1 MSACCQ
7 RNYLQNKGLLLLSAV
22 APNVYAFPS
31 SLQALSPDQF
41 NLLTYAAIA
50 CIGLLLLVIFFGAF
64 KRSRLNQKLNKAN
77 SLLTVQQERLNA
89 VSVGVILVD
98 EALTVTYANRTG
110 AYLLGQ
116 NADTVK
122 GKVLADLLPVEAQQL
137 ISQASGASRE
147 LAIQCVLS
155 QRERAYRLRIN
166 PALSQAAEAHM
177 MIIIEDVQDYQQ
189 RLDNSVA
196 MLDHV
201 SGLFDGQ
208 QLGLAKIELTA
219 QQLAVNESLAGWLG
233 IEPGELPMEEFMQ
246 RVDARDQQMLSGAL
260 ERLASGE
267 LLEVSTSLMAKD
279 DSLIPVTLCGALAEH
294 TGESDSPIAHMS
306 VADCRQITRAKT
318 ERDEAIQRF
327 NTLLSTATQ
336 PVYLLDAECKFV
348 DVNRAFLSLFKTD
361 LMYIKGKPVSELKQ
375 FDEAFKALHQT
386 RDKMTTRRQ
395 AITIERDDGQ
405 RLSLQVVL
413 QALAGESGAALG
425 IIEDQTEVEALTHE
439 VAEAKDRLS
448 MFTDHS
454 PMGIAVFNREG
465 DIKEVNQTL
474 CRQLDMNSQQLL
486 SQSFYQ
492 LFTDKAETD
501 KLTQR
506 LDRHDQAREF
516 PARLNCGSN
525 KTFST
530 TLHANKI
537 SEIPEEYVCWIG
549 SREEQDYL
557 ISRFERLVKY
567 ASVPVA
573 LLTNECFTQFNSAA
587 CAFFGIQDE
596 EEMLGLQLT
605 APELH
610 GATTNTE
617 TLAHKLETVG
627 SRGQVVTLSWQH
639 QYQQRVLPC
648 ELTLIPILRDAKL
661 QGIICIWI
669 DLRAIE
675 QAKAARA
682 EAVKLRQ
689 AAELE
694 VEAKQQLLASSQHQ
708 LAQQQEALAETEQT
722 LAQAELKLQDAE
734 VTLSEKIETISELQ
748 QAHKDISEHLASLK
762 SDYTQNREMLEQSQQ
777 ANAALEA
784 QLERS
789 SMKVGSLEKQRNQIA
804 DALQYSERKYREAQ
818 QQLEQS
824 QQETLRLEQQ
834 QAEQQNA
841 VDNYVAEIAGLQAS
855 IEDKDKQIGD
865 VSGQIAALQSQ
876 LTSSGE
882 ASEKLREQLANQR
895 KASEQAEQER
905 RELAMAYQKM
915 QAEAEGKARHID
927 HLQHEMHML
936 EAMSSQQKGDMQAH
950 AEQLA
955 KELETKQSQLQ
966 STQTALAEIKQQAE
980 LDKQEKAAQQER
992 LAQLQNELADIENRS
1007 TELQSKVAEADAR
1020 RKAEHEALQQALQAK
1035 QAELQQTEQILSE
1048 AKQQTEAEKQEKARQ
1063 QAIFAK
1069 LQEELSEMQQQ
1080 SSQQQQAIQQSE
1092 QKWQAE
1098 QQNLANELAAK
1109 QAKLAAAEAE
1119 LDNRQKQMEAEKLE
1133 RESQQNKLEQLKS
1146 EMADV
1151 AQRAAKQ
1158 KEMMLGSDEQWRKH
1172 HEEIEAQKQQLQQAL
1187 EEAQSQ
1193 NSAMQNKLQSS
1204 MDELADAEEKVSL
1217 TQSEEQKLQQ
1227 ELNRSREQAQAL
1239 EAKLA
1244 QQEEQEAKLQAQV
1257 QEQQSALKSSQSS
1270 IEQLEQQQQLLT
1282 EQLETVQREYAAS
1295 QQSLTQQNS
1304 SQSDLHAQL
1313 SSLEGELSERKS
1325 QLESREK
1332 ALQQAQAKLKD
1343 SESKLAE
1350 QEKALVEAQK
1360 VELQQAQEATVQVRE
1375 KPDFADLAMPPDPNT
1390 WFDLLNY
1397 LQSSHQVSSMA
1408 TSLTSLMDKLAEA
1421 TRIMDDAVMADDHR
1435 AILMGSRRLISVIST
1450 INSAPLKDMES
1461 RLSAD
1466 CNHDNIDNISIYWPM
1481 AKQNLQRTLRVI
1493 YSHLY
1498 ED

>member
-1 MSACCQ
+1 MTI
-7 RNYLQNKGLLLLSAV
+7 L
-22 APNVYAFPS
+22 
-31 SLQALSPDQF
+31 
-41 NLLTYAAIA
+41 
-50 CIGLLLLVIFFGAF
+50 FGAF

-110 AYLLGQ
+110 AYLLSH
-116 NADTVK
+116 NADSVK
-122 GKVLADLLPVEAQQL
+122 GKGLADLLPVEAQQSF
-137 ISQASGASRE
+137 SQARGASRE
-147 LAIQCVLS
+147 VAIQCVLS

-177 MIIIEDVQDYQQ
+177 MIIVEDVQDYQQ
-189 RLDNSVA
+189 RLDDSAA

-208 QLGLAKIELTA
+208 KLGLAKIKLAA
-219 QQLAVNESLAGWLG
+219 QQLKVNESLAGWLG
-233 IEPGELPMEEFMQ
+233 IEPGELSMQEFMQ
-246 RVDARDQQMLSGAL
+246 RVDSRDQQMLSGAL

-267 LLEVSTSLMAKD
+267 LLEVSTSLRAKD

-294 TGESDSPIAHMS
+294 TGESDSPVAHMS
-306 VADCRQITRAKT
+306 VADCREITRAKT
-318 ERDEAIQRF
+318 ERDVAIQRF
-327 NTLLSTATQ
+327 NALVSTATQ
-336 PVYLLDAECKFV
+336 PVYLLDAERKFV
-348 DVNRAFLSLFKTD
+348 DANRAFLSLFKTD
-361 LMYIKGKPVSELKQ
+361 LMYIKGKPVSELKL

-386 RDKMTTRRQ
+386 RDKMTTSRQ
-395 AITIERDDGQ
+395 AITVERDDGQ

-413 QALAGESGAALG
+413 QALAGESGAAMG
-425 IIEDQTEVEALTHE
+425 IIEDHTEVEALTHD
-439 VAEAKDRLS
+439 VTEAKDRLS

-474 CRQLDMNSQQLL
+474 CRQLDMNSQQLM

-492 LFTDKAETD
+492 LFSDQAETD

-516 PARLNCGSN
+516 PARLKCGTN

-537 SEIPEEYVCWIG
+537 SEIPEEYVCWVG

-557 ISRFERLVKY
+557 TSRFERLVKY

-573 LLTNECFTQFNSAA
+573 LLTNDCFTQFNSAA

-617 TLAHKLETVG
+617 TLAQKLETVG

-675 QAKAARA
+675 HAKAART

-708 LAQQQEALAETEQT
+708 LAQQQEALVETEQT
-722 LAQAELKLQDAE
+722 LAQAELKLQGAE

-804 DALQYSERKYREAQ
+804 DALQYSERKYCEAQ

-824 QQETLRLEQQ
+824 QQKTLRLEQQ
-834 QAEQQNA
+834 QAEQQKA
-841 VDNYVAEIAGLQAS
+841 VENYVAEIAGLQAS

-876 LTSSGE
+876 LTSSSE

-915 QAEAEGKARHID
+915 QAEAEGKARHIN
-927 HLQHEMHML
+927 HLQHEMEML

-955 KELETKQSQLQ
+955 KELEAKQSQLQ

-980 LDKQEKAAQQER
+980 QDKQEKAAQQER
-992 LAQLQNELADIENRS
+992 LAQLQN
-1007 TELQSKVAEADAR
+1007 
-1020 RKAEHEALQQALQAK
+1020 
-1035 QAELQQTEQILSE
+1035 
-1048 AKQQTEAEKQEKARQ
+1048 
-1063 QAIFAK
+1063 
-1069 LQEELSEMQQQ
+1069 
-1080 SSQQQQAIQQSE
+1080 
-1092 QKWQAE
+1092 
-1098 QQNLANELAAK
+1098 
-1109 QAKLAAAEAE
+1109 
-1119 LDNRQKQMEAEKLE
+1119 
-1133 RESQQNKLEQLKS
+1133 
-1146 EMADV
+1146 
-1151 AQRAAKQ
+1151 
-1158 KEMMLGSDEQWRKH
+1158 
-1172 HEEIEAQKQQLQQAL
+1172 
-1187 EEAQSQ
+1187 
-1193 NSAMQNKLQSS
+1193 
-1204 MDELADAEEKVSL
+1204 ELADAEEKVSL

-1227 ELNRSREQAQAL
+1227 ELNRSKEQAQAL

-1270 IEQLEQQQQLLT
+1270 IEQLEEQQQLLT

-1360 VELQQAQEATVQVRE
+1360 VELQQAQEGTVQVRE

-1435 AILMGSRRLISVIST
+1435 AILIGARRLISVIST

-1461 RLSAD
+1461 RLGTD

>member
-1 MSACCQ
+1 M
-7 RNYLQNKGLLLLSAV
+7 LLLSAV

-41 NLLTYAAIA
+41 NLLAYAAIA
-50 CIGLLLLVIFFGAF
+50 CAGLLLLVILLGVF
-64 KRSRLNQKLNKAN
+64 KRSRLNTQLNKAN

-122 GKVLADLLPVEAQQL
+122 GKGLADLLPVEAQNL
-137 ISQASGASRE
+137 LAQARGASRE
-147 LAIQCVLS
+147 LTIQCVLG

-166 PALSQAAEAHM
+166 PALSQAAEAQM
-177 MIIIEDVQDYQQ
+177 MIIVEDVQDYQQ
-189 RLDNSVA
+189 RLDDSAA

-208 QLGLAKIELTA
+208 SLGLAKINLAA
-219 QQLAVNESLAGWLG
+219 QQFTVNESLAGWLG
-233 IEPGELPMEEFMQ
+233 IEPGELSMGEFMQ
-246 RVDARDQQMLSGAL
+246 RVEARDQQMLSGAL

-267 LLEVSTSLMAKD
+267 VLEVNTSLLAKD
-279 DSLIPVTLCGALAEH
+279 DSLIPVTFSGALAEH
-294 TGESDSPIAHMS
+294 TSESDSPIAHIS
-306 VADCRQITRAKT
+306 VADCRQITRTKT
-318 ERDEAIQRF
+318 ERDIAIQRF
-327 NTLLSTATQ
+327 NALVSTATQ
-336 PVYLLDAECKFV
+336 PVYLLDAERKFV
-348 DVNRAFLSLFKTD
+348 DANRAFLSLFNTD

-375 FDEAFKALHQT
+375 FDEGFTSLHQT

-395 AITIERDDGQ
+395 ALTVERDDGQ

-413 QALAGESGAALG
+413 QALAGESGAAMG
-425 IIEDQTEVEALTHE
+425 IIEDHTELEALTHDI
-439 VAEAKDRLS
+439 AEAKDRLS

-492 LFTDKAETD
+492 LFTDKAEID

-516 PARLNCGSN
+516 PARLKCGTN

-557 ISRFERLVKY
+557 NSRFERLVKY

-573 LLTNECFTQFNSAA
+573 LLTNDCFTQFNSAA

-617 TLAHKLETVG
+617 TLAQKLETVG

-682 EAVKLRQ
+682 EAVKLRE

-694 VEAKQQLLASSQHQ
+694 VEAKQQQLASSQHQ

-762 SDYTQNREMLEQSQQ
+762 SDYTQNREMLEESQQ

-824 QQETLRLEQQ
+824 QQDTLRLEQQ
-834 QAEQQNA
+834 QAEQQKA
-841 VDNYVAEIAGLQAS
+841 VENYVAEIAGLQAS

-876 LTSSGE
+876 LISSSE

-895 KASEQAEQER
+895 KASEQAERER

-927 HLQHEMHML
+927 HLQHEMQML

-955 KELETKQSQLQ
+955 KELEAKQSQLQ

-980 LDKQEKAAQQER
+980 QDKQEKVAQQER
-992 LAQLQNELADIENRS
+992 LAQLQNELADIESRS
-1007 TELQSKVAEADAR
+1007 AQQQSKVAEADAR

-1035 QAELQQTEQILSE
+1035 QAELQQTEQILSD

-1063 QAIFAK
+1063 QAI
-1069 LQEELSEMQQQ
+1069 
-1080 SSQQQQAIQQSE
+1080 QQSE

-1098 QQNLANELAAK
+1098 QQTLANELAAK
-1109 QAKLAAAEAE
+1109 QAKLVAAEAE
-1119 LDNRQKQMEAEKLE
+1119 LDNRHKQMEAEKLE

-1204 MDELADAEEKVSL
+1204 MNELADAEEKVSL

-1227 ELNRSREQAQAL
+1227 ELNRSKEQAQAL

-1270 IEQLEQQQQLLT
+1270 IEQLEEQQQLLT

-1360 VELQQAQEATVQVRE
+1360 VELQQAQEGTVQVRE

-1450 INSAPLKDMES
+1450 VNSAPLKDMES

>member
-1 MSACCQ
+1 MSARCQ

-31 SLQALSPDQF
+31 SLQSLSPDQF
-41 NLLTYAAIA
+41 NLIVYAGVAGA
-50 CIGLLLLVIFFGAF
+50 GFLLLMILFGAF
-64 KRSRLNQKLNKAN
+64 KRSRLTKQLSKAN
-77 SLLTVQQERLNA
+77 ALLTVQQERLNA

-98 EALTVTYANRTG
+98 ENQAVCYANRTG

-122 GKVLADLLPVEAQQL
+122 GKGLAELLPVDAQQL
-137 ISQASGASRE
+137 LNQASGASRE
-147 LAIQCVLS
+147 LSMQCVLG
-155 QRERAYRLRIN
+155 QRDRAYRLRIN
-166 PALSQAAEAHM
+166 PALSQAADAHM
-177 MIIIEDVQDYQQ
+177 MVIVEDVQDYQQ
-189 RLDNSVA
+189 QLDDSAA
-196 MLDHV
+196 MLEHMG
-201 SGLFDGQ
+201 SLFDGQ
-208 QLGLAKIELTA
+208 KVGLAEIDLSA
-219 QQLAVNESLAGWLG
+219 QQLTLNESLVTWLG
-233 IEPGELPMEEFMQ
+233 TQHSDLSVADFIQ
-246 RVDARDQQMLSGAL
+246 RVVDRDQQMLTDAF

-267 LLEVSTSLMAKD
+267 ILAADTSLLAAD
-279 DSLIPVTLCGALAEH
+279 NRIIPVTLCGSLAEH
-294 TGESDSPIAHMS
+294 TSESGSPIGHIS
-306 VADCRQITRAKT
+306 VVDCREITHTKA
-318 ERDEAIQRF
+318 ERDVAIQRF
-327 NTLLSTATQ
+327 SALLASSTQ
-336 PVYLLDAECKFV
+336 PLYLLDGEGKFV
-348 DVNRAFLSLFKTD
+348 DANRAFLSLFNTD
-361 LMYIKGKPVSELKQ
+361 LMYIKGKPLNDLKQ
-375 FDEAFKALHQT
+375 FDEAFKTLHQS
-386 RDKMTTRRQ
+386 RDRITTRRQ
-395 AITIERDDGQ
+395 MIAVKREDG
-405 RLSLQVVL
+405 LSLSLNVIL
-413 QALAGESGAALG
+413 QALAGESGGVMG
-425 IIEDQTEVEALTHE
+425 IIEDHTEVESLTHE
-439 VAEAKDRLS
+439 VAQAKDRLS

-465 DIKEVNQTL
+465 EIKEVNQTL
-474 CRQLDMNSQQLL
+474 CRQLDMNSQDLL
-486 SQSFYQ
+486 SHSFYQ

-501 KLTQR
+501 KLTLR

-516 PARLNCGSN
+516 PARLKSGTN
-525 KTFST
+525 KTLST

-557 ISRFERLVKY
+557 NSRFDRLVKY

-573 LLTNECFTQFNSAA
+573 LLSNEGFTQFNSAA

-610 GATTNTE
+610 GAAANTE
-617 TLAHKLETVG
+617 TLAQKLDIVG
-627 SRGQVVTLSWQH
+627 SRGQVVTISWQH
-639 QYQQRVLPC
+639 QYQHRTLPC

-661 QGIICIWI
+661 QGIICVWI

-675 QAKAARA
+675 QAKAART
-682 EAVKLRQ
+682 EAVKLRE

-694 VEAKQQLLASSQHQ
+694 VEEKQQQLASSQHQ

-762 SDYTQNREMLEQSQQ
+762 SDYTQNRELLEESQQ

-818 QQLEQS
+818 DQLEQS
-824 QQETLRLEQQ
+824 QQETQRLEQQ
-834 QAEQQNA
+834 QAEQQSA
-841 VDNYVAEIAGLQAS
+841 VENYVAEIAGLQAS

-876 LTSSGE
+876 LNSSSE
-882 ASEKLREQLANQR
+882 ASEKLREQLVNQR
-895 KASEQAEQER
+895 KASEQAEVER

-927 HLQHEMHML
+927 HLQHEMQML
-936 EAMSSQQKGDMQAH
+936 ETMSTQQKGDMQAH
-950 AEQLA
+950 AEQLS
-955 KELETKQSQLQ
+955 KELEAKRSQLQ

-980 LDKQEKAAQQER
+980 QDKQEKAAQQER
-992 LAQLQNELADIENRS
+992 LAQLQNDLADIESR
-1007 TELQSKVAEADAR
+1007 TVEQQSKVAEADAQ

-1069 LQEELSEMQQQ
+1069 LQEELGEMQHK

-1098 QQNLANELAAK
+1098 QETLAKELAAK

-1133 RESQQNKLEQLKS
+1133 RESQQSKLEQLQS

-1204 MDELADAEEKVSL
+1204 MSELADAEEKVTL
-1217 TQSEEQKLQQ
+1217 TQSEEQKLQE
-1227 ELNRSREQAQAL
+1227 ELNRSKEQAQAL
-1239 EAKLA
+1239 EARLA
-1244 QQEEQEAKLQAQV
+1244 QQEEQEAKLRAQV
-1257 QEQQSALKSSQSS
+1257 EQQQSSLKSSQNS
-1270 IEQLEQQQQLLT
+1270 IEQLEQQQQQLT

-1295 QQSLTQQNS
+1295 QQSLNQQNS

-1313 SSLEGELSERKS
+1313 SSLENELSERKS
-1325 QLESREK
+1325 QLENREK
-1332 ALQQAQAKLKD
+1332 ALQQAQTKLKD
-1343 SESKLAE
+1343 SESRLAE

-1360 VELQQAQEATVQVRE
+1360 VELQQAQEITEQVRE
-1375 KPDFADLAMPPDPNT
+1375 KPDFANLAMPPDPNA

-1408 TSLTSLMDKLAEA
+1408 TSLTSLMDKLSAA
-1421 TRIMDDAVMADDHR
+1421 TQIMDEAVMADDHR
-1435 AILMGSRRLISVIST
+1435 AILLGCRRLISVIST

>member
-7 RNYLQNKGLLLLSAV
+7 RTYLQNKGLLLLSAV

-41 NLLTYAAIA
+41 NLLAYAAIA
-50 CIGLLLLVIFFGAF
+50 CAGLLLLVILLGVF
-64 KRSRLNQKLNKAN
+64 KRSRLNTQLNKAN

-122 GKVLADLLPVEAQQL
+122 GKGLADLLPVEAQNL
-137 ISQASGASRE
+137 LAQARGASRE
-147 LAIQCVLS
+147 LTIQCVLG

-166 PALSQAAEAHM
+166 PALSQAAEAQM
-177 MIIIEDVQDYQQ
+177 MIIVEDVQDYQQ
-189 RLDNSVA
+189 RLDDSAA

-208 QLGLAKIELTA
+208 SLGLAKINLAA
-219 QQLAVNESLAGWLG
+219 QQFTVNESLAGWLG
-233 IEPGELPMEEFMQ
+233 IEPGELSMGEFMQ
-246 RVDARDQQMLSGAL
+246 RVEARDQQMLSGAL

-267 LLEVSTSLMAKD
+267 VLEVNTSLLAKD
-279 DSLIPVTLCGALAEH
+279 DSLIPVTFSGALAEH
-294 TGESDSPIAHMS
+294 TSESDSPIAHIS
-306 VADCRQITRAKT
+306 VADCRQITRTKT
-318 ERDEAIQRF
+318 ERDIAIQRF
-327 NTLLSTATQ
+327 NALVSTATQ
-336 PVYLLDAECKFV
+336 PVYLLDAERKFV
-348 DVNRAFLSLFKTD
+348 DANRAFLSLFNTD

-375 FDEAFKALHQT
+375 FDEGFTSLHQT

-395 AITIERDDGQ
+395 ALTVERDDGQ

-413 QALAGESGAALG
+413 QALAGESGAAMG
-425 IIEDQTEVEALTHE
+425 IIEDHTELEALTHDI
-439 VAEAKDRLS
+439 AEAKDRLS

-492 LFTDKAETD
+492 LFTDKAEID

-516 PARLNCGSN
+516 PARLKCGTN

-557 ISRFERLVKY
+557 NSRFERLVKY

-573 LLTNECFTQFNSAA
+573 LLTNDCFTQFNSAA

-617 TLAHKLETVG
+617 TLAQKLETVG

-682 EAVKLRQ
+682 EAVKLRE

-694 VEAKQQLLASSQHQ
+694 VEAKQQQLASSQHQ

-762 SDYTQNREMLEQSQQ
+762 SDYTQNREMLEESQQ

-824 QQETLRLEQQ
+824 QQDTLRLEQQ
-834 QAEQQNA
+834 QAEQQKA
-841 VDNYVAEIAGLQAS
+841 VENYVAEIAGLQAS

-876 LTSSGE
+876 LISSSE

-895 KASEQAEQER
+895 KASEQAERER

-927 HLQHEMHML
+927 HLQHEMQML

-955 KELETKQSQLQ
+955 KELEAKQSQLQ

-980 LDKQEKAAQQER
+980 QDKQEKVAQQER
-992 LAQLQNELADIENRS
+992 LAQLQNELADIESRS
-1007 TELQSKVAEADAR
+1007 AQQQSKVAEADAR

-1035 QAELQQTEQILSE
+1035 QAELQQTEQILSD

-1063 QAIFAK
+1063 QAI
-1069 LQEELSEMQQQ
+1069 
-1080 SSQQQQAIQQSE
+1080 QQSE

-1098 QQNLANELAAK
+1098 QQTLANELAAK
-1109 QAKLAAAEAE
+1109 QAKLVAAEAE
-1119 LDNRQKQMEAEKLE
+1119 LDNRHKQMEAEKLE

-1204 MDELADAEEKVSL
+1204 MNELADAEEKVSL

-1227 ELNRSREQAQAL
+1227 ELNRSKEQAQAL

-1270 IEQLEQQQQLLT
+1270 IEQLEEQQQLLT

-1360 VELQQAQEATVQVRE
+1360 VELQQAQEGTVQVRE

-1450 INSAPLKDMES
+1450 VNSAPLKDMES